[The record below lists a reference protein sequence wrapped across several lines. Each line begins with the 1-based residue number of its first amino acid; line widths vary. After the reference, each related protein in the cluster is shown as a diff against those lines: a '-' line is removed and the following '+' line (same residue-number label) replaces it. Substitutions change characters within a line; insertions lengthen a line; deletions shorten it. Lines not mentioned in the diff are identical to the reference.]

1 MVKSMFVDIAKI
13 KIKGGDG
20 GAGAVAFHREK
31 YVAAGGPDGGDG
43 GKGGDVVFVVDDNL
57 ATLAD
62 FRYKRKYSAPNGEGG
77 KGGRC
82 NGKKGQDLEIK
93 VPRGTIIRE
102 ANSKAVMAD
111 MSKTERFI
119 AAKGGK
125 GGWGNMHFAT
135 STRQV
140 PRFAK
145 PGVPGEEWEVNLE
158 LKLLADVGLVGYPSV
173 GKSSLI
179 SVVSQAKPKIGDYH
193 FTTLVPNLGVVSMG
207 EGNSF
212 VLADIPGLIEGASEG
227 VGLGHQFLRHV
238 ERCRMLIHIVDVSG
252 SEGRNPI
259 GDFEKINEELAK
271 FNPELAQRPMIV
283 AGNKIDMA
291 EPEQIE
297 SFKKYVNDKGYEYYS
312 ICAPI
317 MEGTKELMNVTW
329 NMLKDLPPI
338 KEYEAEE
345 IPLDALLP
353 ENDMSFK
360 ITQEDEGYYLVEAK
374 WFPRVLKGI
383 DVTDYEALQ
392 YMQRVLEKSGVFD
405 ALREKGIQEGDI
417 VSLYDIE
424 FEYIP

>member
-1 MVKSMFVDIAKI
+1 MFVDIAKI

-111 MSKTERFI
+111 MSKTERFV

-145 PGVPGEEWEVNLE
+145 PGVPGEEWEVSLE

-259 GDFEKINEELAK
+259 DDFEKINEELKK
-271 FNPELAQRPMIV
+271 FNPDLAERPMIV

-297 SFKKYVNDKGYEYYS
+297 EFKKYVNDKGYEYYS

-329 NMLKDLPPI
+329 NMLKELPPI

-345 IPLDALLP
+345 IPLESLIP
-353 ENDMSFK
+353 EDDNSFK

-383 DVTDYEALQ
+383 DVTDYEELQ

>member
-1 MVKSMFVDIAKI
+1 MFVDIANI
-13 KIKGGDG
+13 KIIAGKGGDG
-20 GAGAVAFHREK
+20 AIAFHREK

-43 GKGGDVVFVVDDNL
+43 GKGGDIVFVVDDNL

-62 FRYKRKYSAPNGEGG
+62 FRYKRKYAAKNGEN
-77 KGGRC
+77 GRGARQF
-82 NGKKGQDLEIK
+82 GKKGEDLIIR
-93 VPRGTIIRE
+93 VPRGTLIRE

-111 MSKTERFI
+111 MSKTDRFV

-125 GGWGNMHFAT
+125 GGWGNTHFAT
-135 STRQV
+135 PTRQV

-145 PGVPGEEWEVNLE
+145 PGMPGEEWDITLE
-158 LKLLADVGLVGYPSV
+158 LKLLADVGLLGFPSV

-179 SVVSQAKPKIGDYH
+179 SVVSQAKPKIADYH

-212 VLADIPGLIEGASEG
+212 VIADIPGIIEGASEG
-227 VGLGHQFLRHV
+227 VGLGHAFLRHV
-238 ERCRMLIHIVDVSG
+238 ERCRLLVHIVDVSG
-252 SEGRNPI
+252 SEGRDPI
-259 GDFEKINEELAK
+259 EDFNTINEELVK
-271 FNPELAQRPMIV
+271 FNPELAKREQIV

-297 SFKKYVNDKGYEYYS
+297 RFKSYVEEKGYSYYS

-317 MEGTKELMNVTW
+317 QEGTKELMNAVW
-329 NMLKDLPPI
+329 NKLSTLPPI

-345 IPLDALLP
+345 IPLEAYMKD
-353 ENDMSFK
+353 DTGFK
-360 ITQEDEGYYLVEAK
+360 ITELEPGYFLVEAS
-374 WFPRVLKGI
+374 WFPKVLKGV
-383 DVTDYEALQ
+383 DYNDYESLQ

-405 ALREKGIQEGDI
+405 ALRERGINEGDT

>member
-1 MVKSMFVDIAKI
+1 MFVDIAKI

-43 GKGGDVVFVVDDNL
+43 GKGGDIVFVVDDNL

-77 KGGRC
+77 KGSRC

-111 MSKTERFI
+111 MSKTERFV

-145 PGVPGEEWEVNLE
+145 PGVPGEEWEVSLE

-179 SVVSQAKPKIGDYH
+179 SVVSQAKPKIADYH

-252 SEGRNPI
+252 SEGRDPI
-259 GDFEKINEELAK
+259 DDFEKINEELKK
-271 FNPELAQRPMIV
+271 FNSDLAERPMIV

-297 SFKKYVNDKGYEYYS
+297 KFKKYVNDKGYEYYS

-329 NMLKDLPPI
+329 NMLRDLPPI
-338 KEYEAEE
+338 KEYETEE
-345 IPLDALLP
+345 IPLEALIP
-353 ENDMSFK
+353 EDDNSFK

-374 WFPRVLKGI
+374 WFPRVFKGI

>member
-1 MVKSMFVDIAKI
+1 MFADRAKI
-13 KIKGGDG
+13 FIRSGKGGDG
-20 GAGAVAFHREK
+20 HVSFRRELF
-31 YVAAGGPDGGDG
+31 VPNGGPDGGDG
-43 GKGGDVVFVVDDNL
+43 GKGGDIVFVVDDNL

-62 FRYKRKYSAPNGEGG
+62 FRYKRKYSAQNGEQG

-82 NGKKGQDLEIK
+82 NGKKGQDLEIA

-102 ANSKAVMAD
+102 ANSGAVMAD
-111 MSKTERFI
+111 MSKTDRFV
-119 AAKGGK
+119 AAKGGR
-125 GGWGNMHFAT
+125 GGWGNTHFAT
-135 STRQV
+135 PTRQV

-145 PGVPGEEWEVNLE
+145 PGVPGEEWEVSLE

-179 SVVSQAKPKIGDYH
+179 SVVSQARPKIGDYH

-212 VLADIPGLIEGASEG
+212 VIADIPGLIEGASDG
-227 VGLGHQFLRHV
+227 VGLGHQFLRHID
-238 ERCRMLIHIVDVSG
+238 RCRLLIHIVDVSG
-252 SEGRNPI
+252 HEGRDPI
-259 GDFEKINEELAK
+259 DDFEKINSELVK
-271 FNPELAQRPMIV
+271 FNPELAERPMIV

-297 SFKKYVNDKGYEYYS
+297 RFKEYVESKGYEYYS

-317 MEGTKELMNVTW
+317 LEGTKELMNVCW
-329 NMLKDLPPI
+329 KKLQELPPI

-345 IPLDALLP
+345 IPLESLV
-353 ENDMSFK
+353 ENANDFK

-374 WFPRVLKGI
+374 WFPKVLKGV
-383 DVTDYEALQ
+383 DVDDYESLQ
-392 YMQRVLEKSGVFD
+392 YMQRVLEKSGIFD

>member
-259 GDFEKINEELAK
+259 DDFEKINEELAK

>member
-1 MVKSMFVDIAKI
+1 MFVDIAKI

-82 NGKKGQDLEIK
+82 NGKKGKDLEIK

-111 MSKTERFI
+111 MSKTERFV

-125 GGWGNMHFAT
+125 GGWGNIHFAT

-145 PGVPGEEWEVNLE
+145 PGTPGEEWEVSLE

-207 EGNSF
+207 EGSSF
-212 VLADIPGLIEGASEG
+212 VIADIPGLIEGASEG
-227 VGLGHQFLRHV
+227 IGLGHQFLRHI

-259 GDFEKINEELAK
+259 DDFEKINEELVK

-297 SFKKYVNDKGYEYYS
+297 EFKNYVNSKGYEYYS

-317 MEGTKELMNVTW
+317 CEGTKELMNVTW
-329 NMLKDLPPI
+329 NMLQMLPPI
-338 KEYEAEE
+338 KEYDTEE
-345 IPLDALLP
+345 IPFETFIED
-353 ENDMSFK
+353 NNSFK
-360 ITQEDEGYYLVEAK
+360 ITQVDDGYFLVEAK
-374 WFPRVLKGI
+374 WFPKVLKGI
-383 DVTDYEALQ
+383 DITDYEALQ
-392 YMQRVLEKSGVFD
+392 YMQRVLEKSGIFD